1 MNGKNYSQ
9 FLQKNTSQ
17 YSNGHL
23 FSPEGI
29 VSNL

>member
-9 FLQKNTSQ
+9 FLKNNTNQ
-17 YSNGHL
+17 YINENHFL
-23 FSPEGI
+23 PEGL

>member
-9 FLQKNTSQ
+9 FLNNNTNQ
-17 YSNGHL
+17 IINENH
-23 FSPEGI
+23 FVPEGL

>member
-9 FLQKNTSQ
+9 FLKNNTNQ
-17 YSNGHL
+17 YSNENL